1 MAAIAPTII
10 QPLRRAA
17 ALALLLGLA
26 GCSLWP
32 FGKSKDQEPVL
43 PGEEPP
49 GQVIEPDVARRDVH
63 VPKIRSQDFEAG
75 PYVGVLSVQDL
86 ESHVIFGARAAYHV
100 TEDFFVEAEY
110 GRSGASDT
118 VRREIGQPFFPQQN
132 IGLNTYS
139 ADVGYNF
146 LPGEV
151 FLGSRHALTS
161 TFYLLGGVGDT
172 SFDGQDFFTY
182 NAAFGLKVLPR
193 DWLALRLEARDRIWK
208 SDLLGTDKLTNNLEM
223 TFGVAAYF

>member
-1 MAAIAPTII
+1 LAPNFRNVLS
-10 QPLRRAA
+10 PLLL
-17 ALALLLGLA
+17 LALS

-32 FGKSKDQEPVL
+32 WGHKDSGPVL

-75 PYVGVLSVQDL
+75 PYVGILSVQDFEAHL
-86 ESHVIFGARAAYHV
+86 LYGARASYHV
-100 TEDFFVEAEY
+100 TEDFFVEGEY
-110 GRSGASDT
+110 GRSSVSDT
-118 VRREIGQPFFPQQN
+118 SRREIGEPLFPQET

-139 ADVGYNF
+139 VDVGYNV

-151 FLGSRHALTS
+151 FLGTRHAMSS
-161 TFYLLGGVGDT
+161 TVYLLGGVGNT

-182 NAAFGLKVLPR
+182 NAGAGLKVLPR

-208 SDLLGTDKLTNNLEM
+208 SDLLGTDRITNNFEI
-223 TFGVAAYF
+223 TFGVAGYF